1 MEIRAARHACS
12 RDKIYQPVSYRNP
25 HVQGALLMD
34 RLDLGSRITAN
45 LVKFND
51 QTVVKALCI
60 LTSLI
65 RVELSGETERR
76 DQGGPNTV

>member
-1 MEIRAARHACS
+1 
-12 RDKIYQPVSYRNP
+12 
-25 HVQGALLMD
+25 MD